1 MLQEIELGKI
11 TLIRYKMQGIEKK
24 IKDHCNSNSLHETVT
39 AKWEKKIA
47 LNKPNE
53 GHHLALRFILPVSV
67 HIIYYLNS

>member
-1 MLQEIELGKI
+1 
-11 TLIRYKMQGIEKK
+11 MQGIEKK

-53 GHHLALRFILPVSV
+53 GHHLALRFILPTLCS
-67 HIIYYLNS
+67 HNLLFKLIIGWF